1 MLTLVRVRVRVRV
14 GVRVRIGVGG
24 RVGVGATARVGF
36 RARARARATLRPC
49 SCAMLR
55 VSTRVPGQ
63 RCSAEITPSCSGTDM
78 MSSVISRKR

>member
-1 MLTLVRVRVRVRV
+1 
-14 GVRVRIGVGG
+14 
-24 RVGVGATARVGF
+24 
-36 RARARARATLRPC
+36 
-49 SCAMLR
+49 MLR